1 MLPHGLLP
9 FALLCRWQFPNRRR
23 SVHKSGNKVFP
34 WPPEIGRENA
44 RDKRCDF
51 HNGYHFRPS
60 RQCRRIDRCRL
71 NCVQLL
77 TITLSTADVSI
88 SSK

>member
-1 MLPHGLLP
+1 MVPHGLLP
-9 FALLCRWQFPNRRR
+9 FALLRRWQFPNRR

-34 WPPEIGRENA
+34 WPPEIRRENA

-60 RQCRRIDRCRL
+60 RQCRRIDQCRL
-71 NCVQLL
+71 NFVQLL
-77 TITLSTADVSI
+77 TTTSSTAGVFI